1 MLQPLDISSL
11 LTSMVGTSFA
21 NNCFFKCLVE
31 GFSTQFESGEGY
43 ALPDSQAGH
52 FHKSELRL
60 LLDSR
65 DEHDDAAYQREPSEY
80 WGNRNVV
87 MFFRGSVNR
96 SEIKNF
102 FLMGIRKSLIG
113 ERKAAKNDE
122 ENSTP
127 NVRSHVVRSGGYA
140 DRLRP

>member
-1 MLQPLDISSL
+1 
-11 LTSMVGTSFA
+11 MVGTSFA
-21 NNCFFKCLVE
+21 NDCFFKCLVE

-52 FHKSELRL
+52 FRKFELGL
-60 LLDSR
+60 LLDPR

-102 FLMGIRKSLIG
+102 FSMGIRKSLIG
-113 ERKAAKNDE
+113 ERKATKNDE
-122 ENSTP
+122 ENSAP
-127 NVRSHVVRSGGYA
+127 NVRFHVVCSGGYA

>member
-1 MLQPLDISSL
+1 
-11 LTSMVGTSFA
+11 MVGTSFA

-65 DEHDDAAYQREPSEY
+65 DEHNDASYQREPSEY
-80 WGNRNVV
+80 RGNRNAVV
-87 MFFRGSVNR
+87 FFRGCVDR
-96 SEIKNF
+96 SDIKNF
-102 FLMGIRKSLIG
+102 FLMSVGKSLIG
-113 ERKAAKNDE
+113 EGKTAQNDE
-122 ENSTP
+122 ENSAP
-127 NVRSHVVRSGGYA
+127 NVRFHVVCSGGYA

>member
-1 MLQPLDISSL
+1 MLQLLDIPSL

-21 NNCFFKCLVE
+21 NDCFFKCLVE

-52 FHKSELRL
+52 FRKFELRL

-65 DEHDDAAYQREPSEY
+65 DEHDDTAYQREPAEY
-80 WGNRNVV
+80 WGNRNAV

-102 FLMGIRKSLIG
+102 FSMGICKSLIG

-122 ENSTP
+122 ENSAP
-127 NVRSHVVRSGGYA
+127 NVRPHVVRSGGYA